1 VTAVVL
7 EARDVTVR
15 YGDLVAL
22 DRANLVVR
30 AGDCLAVTGPSG
42 SGKSTLLHSL
52 VGVIRP
58 DQGEVVLDGQVLSG
72 IGEEALTAL
81 RRRRVGFVFQNGQL
95 LPELTAAENVALP
108 LLLDGVGRRAAE
120 EAARALFGPLGL
132 EGLDARR
139 PGQLS
144 GGQAQRVAIAR
155 ALVSTPAIVLAD
167 EPTGALDRRT
177 GQEVLDLL
185 QRACRAVDAALVVV
199 THDPGVAARCD
210 RRVDVLDGHLTEA
223 VPSRG

>member
-1 VTAVVL
+1 
-7 EARDVTVR
+7 
-15 YGDLVAL
+15 
-22 DRANLVVR
+22 
-30 AGDCLAVTGPSG
+30 
-42 SGKSTLLHSL
+42 
-52 VGVIRP
+52 
-58 DQGEVVLDGQVLSG
+58 
-72 IGEEALTAL
+72 
-81 RRRRVGFVFQNGQL
+81 
-95 LPELTAAENVALP
+95 
-108 LLLDGVGRRAAE
+108 
-120 EAARALFGPLGL
+120 
-132 EGLDARR
+132 
-139 PGQLS
+139 
-144 GGQAQRVAIAR
+144 VAIAR

>member
-1 VTAVVL
+1 VVL